1 MNLFGL
7 GIPSFIAIIK
17 NQILEF
23 LAGTTTQPLT
33 PINIPLIAPDLSKQI
48 PGYKYYEA
56 ITFDDDQVYLTIK
69 ANNPGTM
76 IGYLIFA

>member
-33 PINIPLIAPDLSKQI
+33 PINIPFIAPDISAQI
-48 PGYKYYEA
+48 PGYEGYEA
-56 ITFDDDQVYLTIK
+56 IAVDGKLVT
-69 ANNPGTM
+69 
-76 IGYLIFA
+76 